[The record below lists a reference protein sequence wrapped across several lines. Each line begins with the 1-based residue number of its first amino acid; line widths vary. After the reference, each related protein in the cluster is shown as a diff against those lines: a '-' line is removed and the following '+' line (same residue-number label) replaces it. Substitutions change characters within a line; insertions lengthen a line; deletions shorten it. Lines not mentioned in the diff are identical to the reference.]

1 MPSVSIITASFN
13 SGSTLEHCISS
24 VANQTS
30 EREHIIVDGASR
42 DDTAM
47 IIERNRDRLSM
58 VISEPDQGIYDAM
71 NKGLAL
77 ARGEVV
83 GFLNADDFYPEPD
96 VLEAVVAAFDDPAVD
111 ACYGDLRYVYS
122 GDPSRTVRYWK
133 SGRYARARFY
143 HGWMPPH
150 PAFFVRRRVLETH
163 GGFNTAL
170 GSAADYELMLRLLV
184 KHGIPAT
191 YIPRVIVH
199 MRTGG
204 ISNASI
210 GNRLRANRMDRLA
223 WRVNGL
229 RPYPW
234 TLLAKPLR
242 KLGQWVVRG

>member
-1 MPSVSIITASFN
+1 M
-13 SGSTLEHCISS
+13 
-24 VANQTS
+24 
-30 EREHIIVDGASR
+30 DGASQ
-42 DDTAM
+42 DDTAKV
-47 IIERNRDRLSM
+47 IERNRDRLSM

-96 VLEAVVAAFDDPAVD
+96 VLEAVVSTFDDPAVD

-133 SGRYARARFY
+133 SGTYARARFY

-150 PAFFVRRRVLETH
+150 PAFFVRRRILKAH

-184 KHGIPAT
+184 KHGIPTT

-242 KLGQWVVRG
+242 KLGQWVVRS